1 MLGIKFAD
9 RTFRFANIDYL
20 NDGPELT
27 AAGAGLLP
35 FNAKLRGQICSAG
48 TRRLVEAFDRALDKA
63 EIERGDA
70 VVILDG
76 RSVLRTV
83 FPLAAGK
90 AESPETL
97 KEHAR
102 WELSQRWSGPGDAD
116 KLQFE
121 GMVRGSR
128 GETTFVDV
136 WGAHAEIFEGFERVV
151 EAVGCRVVKWDCD
164 QWAITRLFKT
174 YSAEIDCVE
183 PSIVV
188 LLEAESLEIALV
200 DDICSVGVT
209 SLKGKKSDSMR
220 QSWDPDDPESV
231 ATEIVRCMQELS
243 GRWTALW
250 GGREIEVSRLF
261 FTGSVEEPERL
272 LASLVRSLSIRVE
285 MMELQKIFHMDDSLV
300 ESPLIR
306 SNLGAF
312 ALCAGGTQISQIS

>member
-1 MLGIKFAD
+1 MLGLKFAD
-9 RTFRFANIDYL
+9 RTFRFANIDHL
-20 NDGPELT
+20 DDGLELT

-35 FNAKLRGQICSAG
+35 FEAKLRGQICAAG
-48 TRRLVEAFDRALDKA
+48 TRRLVEALDRALDKA
-63 EIERGDA
+63 EIERGDT

-76 RSVLRTV
+76 RSLLRTV
-83 FPLAAGK
+83 FPLATEK

-102 WELSQRWSGPGDAD
+102 WELSQRCSGPWDTD
-116 KLQFE
+116 MLQFE
-121 GMVRGSR
+121 GIVRYRS

-136 WGAHAEIFEGFERVV
+136 WGGHTAIFEGFERVV
-151 EAVGCRVVKWDCD
+151 EAVGCRVARWDCD
-164 QWAITRLFKT
+164 QWAITRLFET
-174 YSAEIDCVE
+174 YSAAIDCVE
-183 PSIVV
+183 PSIVA
-188 LLEAESLEIALV
+188 LLEAESLEISLI

-209 SLKGKKSDSMR
+209 LLKGKKSDSKG
-220 QSWDPDDPESV
+220 QNWDSDDPESV
-231 ATEIVRCMQELS
+231 AAEIIRCMQELS

-250 GGREIEVSRLF
+250 SGKKIEVSRLF

-285 MMELQKIFHMDDSLV
+285 MMELQNIFHMDDSLV

-312 ALCAGGTQISQIS
+312 ALCVGGALISQTS